1 MAVTFNQGS
10 NSLSV
15 IDSAT
20 LSVQDV
26 EVRGNLNN
34 MKLSPDGNWVVCYH
48 DLNGENGGQGTGGA
62 ISYNA
67 ISIVNLETLE
77 HTEAMAGAFPKDV
90 QFSGDSSL
98 GVVISDDYLSTIDF
112 TQTPPALT
120 VFQSPMTWSIHLCQ
134 KKCCWIRKDATPS
147 FVNMV

>member
-1 MAVTFNQGS
+1 MTAEVGVNPSCETSSDYRVAVTFNQGS

-15 IDSAT
+15 IDSQS
-20 LSVQDV
+20 LSVQEV

-67 ISIVNLETLE
+67 ISIVNLET
-77 HTEAMAGAFPKDV
+77 
-90 QFSGDSSL
+90 
-98 GVVISDDYLSTIDF
+98 
-112 TQTPPALT
+112 
-120 VFQSPMTWSIHLCQ
+120 
-134 KKCCWIRKDATPS
+134 
-147 FVNMV
+147 